1 MASMYDYL
9 GGADS
14 FNTDDF
20 VNYAPN
26 LAAQGSAFAGLENTV
41 NDYYSDLYA
50 NAPNLANEGPAFAG
64 LQNTINDY
72 FPNSGLTTGRGA
84 GLNSAYLNDYVPSFN
99 FTPTESYQSYAPS
112 SDPTFTDIDPFASG
126 TNNRSGLPS
135 PYTQPTSEFK
145 FTPMTPPPSAPTG
158 VINKTPEGGYP
169 DEESGEG
176 FASPG
181 GVPYGG
187 SSGGGGASWLG
198 GDGSSESGRPSRG
211 MLSGVVGA
219 AQGAGLDPIKSGG
232 AVIGGVGQLGPTY
245 ANLGGALAKQS
256 AKGILSDMTDKA
268 DRTLGIPIPGT
279 ARGRDL
285 LNTEDEI
292 TRLTEGIQT
301 RSSTVAAAEQPERDR
316 RALESL
322 KRFGLDADSLAER
335 GIEANYTPEEARTIL
350 ESIQSGVGPEAYR
363 EFIRQRSGGSPTQSA
378 IGVGSF
384 DNVQPE
390 FKLSQEDRTKV
401 NSNLVFLRESGV
413 TNEQFQGLV
422 NQLKGQPVSQRANI
436 LDQAAQSVRQNND
449 NASLIG
455 TVPLTQTGLDEAPST
470 TLSQTAKTLLPQQ
483 TPESIIELRNTIGVL
498 VNLGQYSTVTPRAT
512 GPTRSPGSRA
522 PTEADYIKA
531 TAIQDPEQRKRAI
544 AQLRLQDGKALFNA
558 DGSAR
563 PITQEQLNDPEF
575 MSRNNMNLEATGRQ
589 RFIQENGR
597 APTPQEEGRIRLG
610 GYLLN
615 SEVGKQFT
623 QQIANGFLSPE
634 SLGRM
639 QNIFN
644 NIGTNSDREYLQ
656 ATQAISNIINEEFQ
670 GRRSSAAGMQILQAQ
685 EEYNRQLT
693 QADQQAVIDR
703 FNAGTPEPGDA
714 KQMTQII
721 AARGVEPYLAD
732 PVTQSLR
739 VKEALRSMALQ
750 EIKIESPEAVR
761 ALTNAGVLNN
771 GILNTGVI
779 AEYQTKASGKN
790 TPQVQKVEAQ
800 NVLNEL
806 QVYRDAR
813 SNVQD
818 RIEDINSMTPA
829 EMFEFH
835 TNGGNLDAIFSNRQR
850 NNQRSVTP
858 TQVPEQG
865 LGSTTS
871 ETQTSELPTER
882 GLGNETT
889 VAQSPTEDPAESE
902 PGLFS
907 TIATGLGNLGNSIAE
922 KRELGSSRNEVIN
935 NITKG
940 QLSGLELGQIEL
952 SRKARSAN
960 TLEQLNAVV
969 QEAIEAGY
977 MERESLTQQGL

>member
-26 LAAQGSAFAGLENTV
+26 LAAEGSALAGLQNTV
-41 NDYYSDLYA
+41 NDYYSDLYE
-50 NAPNLANEGPAFAG
+50 NAPNLAAEGSTFAG

-72 FPNSGLTTGRGA
+72 FPDSGLTTGGGA
-84 GLNSAYLNDYVPSFN
+84 GLNSSYLNNYVPSFN

-112 SDPTFTDIDPFASG
+112 FDPIFTDIDPFAPG
-126 TNNRSGLPS
+126 FGLPS
-135 PYTQPTSEFK
+135 PYTQPGSDFK
-145 FTPMTPPPSAPTG
+145 FTPLTPPPSAPTG
-158 VINKTPEGGYP
+158 VINKTKGIDIDSDP
-169 DEESGEG
+169 SGFG
-176 FASPG
+176 APSPG

-187 SSGGGGASWLG
+187 SSGGGGADFR
-198 GDGSSESGRPSRG
+198 GDEKSGRPSRG

-219 AQGAGLDPIKSGG
+219 AQGAGLDPIKSGR
-232 AVIGGVGQLGPTY
+232 AVIGGVGQLGPTL
-245 ANLGGALAKQS
+245 ANLGGALGKQE
-256 AKGILSDMTDKA
+256 AQGILSDMTDKA

-350 ESIQSGVGPEAYR
+350 ESIQGGVGPEAYR
-363 EFIRQRSGGSPTQSA
+363 EFIRQRSGGSPTQPA

-390 FKLSQEDRTKV
+390 FKLSQEDKTKV

-422 NQLKGQPVSQRANI
+422 DQLRGQPISQRANI
-436 LDQAAQSVRQNND
+436 LDQAAQSVRQNKD

-470 TLSQTAKTLLPQQ
+470 TLRQTAQTLLPQQ
-483 TPESIIELRNTIGVL
+483 TPESIIELRDTIGVL

-512 GPTRSPGSRA
+512 GPMRSPGNRA
-522 PTEADYIKA
+522 PTEEDYIKA
-531 TAIQDPEQRKRAI
+531 NAIQDPGQRRRAI
-544 AQLRLQDGKALFNA
+544 TQLQLQDRGALFNA

-615 SEVGKQFT
+615 SEIGKQFT

-670 GRRSSAAGMQILQAQ
+670 VRRSSAAGMQILQAQ

-703 FNAGTPEPGDA
+703 FNAGTPEPGD
-714 KQMTQII
+714 KTEMTNII
-721 AARGVEPYLAD
+721 AARGAEQFLVD
-732 PVTQSLR
+732 PVTQSLK
-739 VKEALRSMALQ
+739 VKQQLINVALQ
-750 EIKIESPEAVR
+750 EIKIENPEAVR

-771 GILNTGVI
+771 GTLNTNMI
-779 AEYQTKASGKN
+779 AEYQRQASSED
-790 TPQVQKVEAQ
+790 TPQVQKLEAR
-800 NVLNEL
+800 NVLTEL

-813 SNVQD
+813 SSVQD
-818 RIEDINSMTPA
+818 TIEKINSMTRS

-835 TNGGNLDAIFSNRQR
+835 TTGNLDAIFENRQL
-850 NNQRSVTP
+850 NNQSSVTS
-858 TQVPEQG
+858 TR

-889 VAQSPTEDPAESE
+889 VAQSPAEDSVESE

-907 TIATGLGNLGNSIAE
+907 TIATGLGNLTNSRVERNKFNRQISKVVNEIA
-922 KRELGSSRNEVIN
+922 G
-935 NITKG
+935 G
-940 QLSGLELGQIEL
+940 QMFGLLPEQTTLQDQ
-952 SRKARSAN
+952 ARSAE
-960 TLEQLNAVV
+960 TPEELNAVI